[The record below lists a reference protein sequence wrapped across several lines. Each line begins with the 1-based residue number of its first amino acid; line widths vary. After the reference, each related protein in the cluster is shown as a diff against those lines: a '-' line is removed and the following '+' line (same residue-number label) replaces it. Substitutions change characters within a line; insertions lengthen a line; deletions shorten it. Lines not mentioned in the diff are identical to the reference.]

1 LTEVPSQNT
10 IEKQLKNII
19 MPVNHL
25 ISLDG
30 DYIKYQKQF
39 EKILSEINIPYSSQ
53 LTKDGIVYTIHFN
66 SESQYEEFKMRIN
79 KIIPYPFL

>member
-1 LTEVPSQNT
+1 
-10 IEKQLKNII
+10 

-39 EKILSEINIPYSSQ
+39 EELLSKMYIPYSSQ
-53 LTKDGIVYTIHFN
+53 PTKDGIFYTIHFN

-79 KIIPYPFL
+79 KIIPYPLL

>member
-1 LTEVPSQNT
+1 
-10 IEKQLKNII
+10 

-39 EKILSEINIPYSSQ
+39 EELLSSTYIPFSPQS
-53 LTKDGIVYTIHFN
+53 TKDGIVYTIHFN